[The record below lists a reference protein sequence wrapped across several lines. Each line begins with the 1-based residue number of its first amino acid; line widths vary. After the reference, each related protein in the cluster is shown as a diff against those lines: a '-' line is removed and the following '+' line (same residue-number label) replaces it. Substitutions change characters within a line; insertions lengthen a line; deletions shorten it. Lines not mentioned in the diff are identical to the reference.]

1 MISLPKTS
9 NKGARRPTGKLYAI
23 DGIQRLP
30 CRLAGDGTRS
40 YRRRTNERLTWTQ
53 TIRDSH
59 RRLMF
64 RVNLDQYRGPLDL
77 LLYLV
82 RKHEVNVRDIPIAAI
97 TDQYL
102 EYIALIEQIDVNAV
116 GDFLEVASLLIEIK
130 ARMLLPRPEEDD
142 QQWDDPRKELV
153 QRLLEYKRYK
163 DAASMLEDRG
173 RQWQQTFARQSEDLP
188 ERHVDPALQPIR
200 EVELWD
206 LVSALGRTLSK
217 LKSQHGTNIVYD
229 DTPIHEH
236 MQDIYRQLEAVGQVS
251 ITEMLRAG
259 MRKPQVIGMF
269 LAILE
274 LVRHHSVEA
283 EQDGGEIWVRP
294 GPQFGKPLDL
304 SNVDNY
310 DGENP
315 PD

>member
-1 MISLPKTS
+1 
-9 NKGARRPTGKLYAI
+9 
-23 DGIQRLP
+23 
-30 CRLAGDGTRS
+30 
-40 YRRRTNERLTWTQ
+40 
-53 TIRDSH
+53 
-59 RRLMF
+59 MF
-64 RVNLDQYRGPLDL
+64 RVHLDQYRGPLDL
-77 LLYLV
+77 LLFLV

-102 EYIALIEQIDVNAV
+102 EYIAIIEQIDVNAV

-130 ARMLLPRPEEDD
+130 ARLLLPRTDEEG
-142 QQWDDPRKELV
+142 QHWDDPRKELV
-153 QRLLEYKRYK
+153 ERVLEYKRYK

-173 RQWQQTFARQSEDLP
+173 RKWQQTFARQSVDLP
-188 ERHVDPALQPIR
+188 ERTVDPAQQPLK

-217 LKSQHGTNIVYD
+217 GRAQPDTNIVYD
-229 DTPIHEH
+229 DTPIHEY
-236 MQDIYRQLEAVGQVS
+236 MRDIYRRLEADQQVS
-251 ITEMLRAG
+251 ITEMLQAG
-259 MRKPQVIGMF
+259 MRKSQVIGMF

-294 GPQFGKPLDL
+294 GRNFGQPLDV

-310 DGENP
+310 EGDQP
-315 PD
+315 PT